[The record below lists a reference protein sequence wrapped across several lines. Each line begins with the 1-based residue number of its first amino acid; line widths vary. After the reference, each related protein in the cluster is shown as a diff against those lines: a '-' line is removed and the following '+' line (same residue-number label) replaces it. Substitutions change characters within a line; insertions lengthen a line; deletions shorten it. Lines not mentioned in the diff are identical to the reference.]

1 MPDQSNGYQLPSWP
15 PTKIDR
21 ALWNG
26 VMANLDAR
34 LKAREALEAT
44 FEILQEQGVQAALDY
59 IQVSVAPQLS
69 ALQQSIAN
77 AQAVIDDILAG
88 TAPNAA
94 KLGGQLPSYYA
105 KAQATAEALGALAVD
120 ISLLNTAIG
129 KKLNKAGDS
138 MSWILKLAF
147 DYPQLWWGDAA
158 TGTGWRIIK
167 DTPEGQV
174 GSLVF
179 QCSTDRWA
187 GGANMKTAMS
197 LGADGKSILYDL
209 WAVTQLRVPNFE
221 DGGQFNGFLKGNGD
235 GASFNTYNFSLSGW
249 WGMAMRTYD
258 GSING
263 YYDFRSGTWD
273 VKGGF
278 KVNGNYV
285 PHAGN
290 KASSSEIASGVQNK
304 FPDAAAV
311 KDYMANNV
319 PPSLGI
325 GQSWQDVQ
333 ANRQA
338 GVAYQNTTGRTIVV
352 SPGGSARNS
361 FCEGQVSVD
370 GTNWLTPNRGE
381 AIYTSDTRYYYAYPI
396 FEVPPNHYYR
406 LTVGSNYLGLTKWL
420 ELR

>member
-77 AQAVIDDILAG
+77 AQSAIDLILG
-88 TAPNAA
+88 GNAPNAQ

-105 KAQATAEALGALAVD
+105 KAQATAESLGALAVD

-147 DYPQLWWGDAA
+147 DYPQFWFGDAA

-179 QCSTDRWA
+179 QCSTDHWTTN
-187 GGANMKTAMS
+187 ANVKTAMY
-197 LGADGKSILYDL
+197 LGPSGEVGAPLIN
-209 WAVTQLRVPNFE
+209 VTTQLRVPNY
-221 DGGQFNGFLKGNGD
+221 DVGTQFNGFLPGNGD
-235 GASFNTYNFSLSGW
+235 GASYGTYNFSLSGW

-258 GSING
+258 GSIKG

-273 VKGGF
+273 VKGGY
-278 KVNGNYV
+278 KVNGNPV

-290 KASSSEIASGVQNK
+290 KASAADIAAGTPNK
-304 FPDAAAV
+304 FPDAEAV
-311 KDYMANNV
+311 KAAMDVKALVNFNGTGTVSIRASRNVSSVADNGTGDYTVNFITPMPDVNFIMVGTGSGENAGGV
-319 PPSLGI
+319 PRQGPSFSTDTNTTTSCRIKTGFDN
-325 GQSWQDVQ
+325 GASYDWPTV
-333 ANRQA
+333 
-338 GVAYQNTTGRTIVV
+338 GVA
-352 SPGGSARNS
+352 
-361 FCEGQVSVD
+361 F
-370 GTNWLTPNRGE
+370 
-381 AIYTSDTRYYYAYPI
+381 
-396 FEVPPNHYYR
+396 
-406 LTVGSNYLGLTKWL
+406 
-420 ELR
+420 LR